1 MCLENFM
8 NNILLDKI
16 IMQALEED
24 LAWGDITTES
34 TVSSN
39 KISKANLIAKQNMV
53 LCGIDVFER
62 VMHTVNK
69 EISVIKLFKDGDKV
83 NNVKIAEIEGNARSI
98 LAAERVS
105 LNLLQRMS
113 AISTKTFNIVNKLNG
128 TVSITDTRKTTP
140 CLRMLEKY
148 AVKIGGGSNHRFNL
162 SDGVLIKDNHI
173 SAAGSITN
181 AVNSARKNIPHTIK
195 IEVETETLEQVK
207 EALNCKV
214 DIIMLDNMDIQT
226 MAEAVKI
233 INKKAIIEASGNM
246 EQKDL
251 SEVASTG
258 VDIISIGA
266 LTHSVNAAD
275 ISLKFVN

>member
-1 MCLENFM
+1 M
-8 NNILLDKI
+8 NNILLDKLI
-16 IMQALEED
+16 TQALEED
-24 LAWGDITTES
+24 LAWGDITSEN
-34 TVSSN
+34 TVSN
-39 KISKANLIAKQNMV
+39 DKVCKANLIAKQDMI

-69 EISVIKLFKDGDKV
+69 QIEITKLFKDGDRV
-83 NNVKIAEIEGNARSI
+83 NNIKIAEIEGNARSI

-113 AISTKTFNIVNKLNG
+113 GISTKTFNIVSKLKN
-128 TVSITDTRKTTP
+128 TVSIADTRKTTP

-148 AVKIGGGSNHRFNL
+148 AVKVGGGSNHRFNL

-173 SAAGSITN
+173 SAVGGITN

-207 EALNCKV
+207 EALECRA
-214 DIIMLDNMDIQT
+214 DIIMLDNMDIET
-226 MAEAVKI
+226 MKEAVKI
-233 INKKAIIEASGNM
+233 INKKAVVEASGNM
-246 EQKDL
+246 DKKDL
-251 SEVASTG
+251 IKVASTG

-266 LTHSVNAAD
+266 LTHSVESAD
-275 ISLKFVN
+275 ISLKFIN